1 MVSMPL
7 TLTLIPLVPFS
18 LLLHSFSDTSP
29 LHLRYTSVMPPLYI
43 RFVNE
48 GRSSSQRRMIEFT
61 TKDERRTNEELTK
74 EHIYKRDGQ
83 HTNLHSSLN
92 VFCNNSTAWNN
103 HIMAWND
110 RITTWNNHIMP
121 WYDDFSTPW
130 YMKISGKTNNPFA
143 IFVTSHTRQDTGR
156 L

>member
-83 HTNLHSSLN
+83 HTNLHSSLKY
-92 VFCNNSTAWNN
+92 SAITAQLE
-103 HIMAWND
+103 
-110 RITTWNNHIMP
+110 TT
-121 WYDDFSTPW
+121 
-130 YMKISGKTNNPFA
+130 ISWHETTVSRLETIISCHDTT
-143 IFVTSHTRQDTGR
+143 IFPHHDT
-156 L
+156 